1 MKMTDGE
8 IKIDREGIWYYR
20 GAHMFRKD
28 ILCIFF
34 NHLKIDERGKYFI
47 QLNEEIC
54 YLDVEDTA
62 FVVTSVHNTDDLVLI
77 LLSDD
82 SLETLDLNSLRVG
95 KDNIMYCKI
104 KGGQF
109 AARFT
114 RKAYYQLAE
123 MIEADE
129 EGKRFFINS
138 GGRQHFIQINDQ

>member
-1 MKMTDGE
+1 LKMTDGE

-129 EGKRFFINS
+129 EEKRFFINS

>member
-109 AARFT
+109 TARFT

-129 EGKRFFINS
+129 EEKRFFINS